1 MGSQKGN
8 TGTGNKSA
16 KHSSLKS
23 KKTTNVNTKKSS
35 QTHNTSGTKYS
46 GKLADFMSE
55 RNKPKAK
62 ASTLDKT
69 MTRRPGAFSPE
80 DVAAAAGRLAKSKEM
95 ENQYG
100 SRNKAR
106 ASFAGLIDAQQD
118 RLNNYSA
125 GPRFRDELG
134 QVREAPNTFA
144 RSVFNEATGVNPTTG
159 MGILD
164 SIKHNYAMSQGIP
177 GSGLLGAGLSLASA
191 VPGLGI
197 LANPI
202 LDKFFPTQDEEGV
215 NKFGMPEYDLR
226 TINEYSTNPT
236 YNPSIEDESPS
247 LSFNDDAF
255 AAALDNPLAMRQ
267 MLPRNLNLSNQL
279 RLSNLNP
286 RLSLTN
292 TNPRL
297 SLPKPGPSL
306 TGINLR
312 PTGTTL
318 TTAGSPYQ
326 NSNMLNQ
333 KLSQY
338 GTVGNTS
345 AKAQPKFSMPA
356 NKFGNPLSFLGKRSI
371 PGMLMSGLSAVS
383 SLDQGQP
390 EDGSTFSEALDNLNR
405 PMFNY
410 NDEAVNPVF
419 DFDPFGFLSRSPQ
432 SLNMGGS
439 VAPQR
444 GPMSNG
450 IGTLYKLK

>member
-8 TGTGNKSA
+8 TGSNKSA

-23 KKTTNVNTKKSS
+23 KKTTTVDNTKSPR
-35 QTHNTSGTKYS
+35 THNTSGTKYS
-46 GKLADFMSE
+46 GKLGDFMSK
-55 RNKPKAK
+55 RNATKK
-62 ASTLDKT
+62 ASTLDKS
-69 MTRRPGAFSPE
+69 MTRRPGAFSPQ
-80 DVAAAAGRLAKSKEM
+80 DVAAAAGRLAATKEM
-95 ENQYG
+95 ENQFG

-134 QVREAPNTFA
+134 QVRAAPNTFA

-177 GSGLLGAGLSLASA
+177 GSGLLGAGLSLASGI
-191 VPGLGI
+191 PGLGI

-247 LSFNDDAF
+247 LSFNEDAF
-255 AAALDNPLAMRQ
+255 ASALDNPLSAR
-267 MLPRNLNLSNQL
+267 LALGRNLNNLGSNQL
-279 RLSNLNP
+279 RLSGNP
-286 RLSLTN
+286 QLRLSNNQL
-292 TNPRL
+292 RL
-297 SLPKPGPSL
+297 SGNPNLRLSAPKPNPFSF
-306 TGINLR
+306 
-312 PTGTTL
+312 
-318 TTAGSPYQ
+318 Q
-326 NSNMLNQ
+326 NPNMLNQ

-371 PGMLMSGLSAVS
+371 PGLLMSGLSAVS

-410 NDEAVNPVF
+410 NGEAVNPVF
-419 DFDPFGFLSRSPQ
+419 DFDPLGFLDREER
-432 SLNMGGS
+432 LNQGGS

>member
-8 TGTGNKSA
+8 TGSNKSA

-23 KKTTNVNTKKSS
+23 KKTTTVDNTKSPR
-35 QTHNTSGTKYS
+35 THNTSGTKYS
-46 GKLADFMSE
+46 GKLADFMNE
-55 RNKPKAK
+55 RNKPAE
-62 ASTLDKT
+62 ASALDKT
-69 MTRRPGAFSPE
+69 KTRRPGAFSPQ

-144 RSVFNEATGVNPTTG
+144 RGIFNEATGVSPTKG
-159 MGILD
+159 MGFLD

-177 GSGLLGAGLSLASA
+177 GSGILGAALSLATG

-197 LANPI
+197 VAEPI
-202 LDKFFPTQDEEGV
+202 LDRFFPTQDEEGV

-226 TINEYSTNPT
+226 TINEYRTNPT

-267 MLPRNLNLSNQL
+267 MLPKNLNLSNQL

-297 SLPKPGPSL
+297 SLL
-306 TGINLR
+306 TNNQLR
-312 PTGTTL
+312 LSAPQPN
-318 TTAGSPYQ
+318 PYSFQ
-326 NSNMLNQ
+326 NPNMLNQ
-333 KLSQY
+333 KLSKY

-345 AKAQPKFSMPA
+345 IQNAQPKFSMPA
-356 NKFGNPLSFLGKRSI
+356 NKFGNALSFLGKRTI

-410 NDEAVNPVF
+410 NGEAVNPVF
-419 DFDPFGFLSRSPQ
+419 DFDPLGFLNREER
-432 SLNMGGS
+432 LNQGGS